1 MAKPITPTSMHT
13 LMEEIIKILYRHQAN
28 DMVHFYV
35 NNKHYTTDECPDFIE
50 HHTNLKNNTV
60 IPYYEDPNTCD
71 VTKQIEY
78 NNPKTI
84 TMTFEGPMYHD
95 TNYGSERI
103 LTAINKKSRYLRS
116 LCGTRLRMVFGFVR
130 ITRIYKKTNEST

>member
-13 LMEEIIKILYRHQAN
+13 LMEEIIKILYRNQAN

-60 IPYYEDPNTCD
+60 IPYYEDPNPCD

-84 TMTFEGPMYHD
+84 TITFEGPMYHD
-95 TNYGSERI
+95 TNYGSEHI
-103 LTAINKKSRYLRS
+103 LSAINKKADTYGLYAELGYAWS
-116 LCGTRLRMVFGFVR
+116 LAL
-130 ITRIYKKTNEST
+130 YE